1 MEAVGAQLQHG
12 RHSRALGRAIQL
24 LQGCAQCPALLL
36 ACAQSGQP
44 GRRVYNNVGF
54 CCKRPVNTGGGLQ

>member
-12 RHSRALGRAIQL
+12 RHPRALARAIQL
-24 LQGCAQCPALLL
+24 LQGCAQRPALLL

-44 GRRVYNNVGF
+44 SRRFNQGF
-54 CCKRPVNTGGGLQ
+54 

>member
-12 RHSRALGRAIQL
+12 RHPRALARAIQL
-24 LQGCAQCPALLL
+24 LQACAQRPALLL

-44 GRRVYNNVGF
+44 SRSAN
-54 CCKRPVNTGGGLQ
+54 